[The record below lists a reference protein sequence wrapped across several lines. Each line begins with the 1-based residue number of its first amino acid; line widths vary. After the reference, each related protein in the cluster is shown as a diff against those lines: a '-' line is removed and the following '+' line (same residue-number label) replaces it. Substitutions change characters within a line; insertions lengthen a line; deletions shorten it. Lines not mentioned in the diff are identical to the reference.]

1 METNHVLDGRTVDV
15 KRAVPREKSSAAL
28 PTTTTTSTTMTPSST
43 APSAVVGGGGGG
55 GKEPLKPT
63 LAAGAAAN
71 VASPPPPLTRAVSS
85 SISSIANKSSSSSG
99 PASGA
104 LAASSDTS
112 SRSAPQPKGST
123 ARAEKVPEQARKIFV
138 GGLASGVSDA
148 DFRAYFEQFGAIA
161 DAVSARELLTP
172 FRPLGVTGAAFA
184 LLTC

>member
-15 KRAVPREKSSAAL
+15 KRAVPREK
-28 PTTTTTSTTMTPSST
+28 
-43 APSAVVGGGGGG
+43 PSAPTPAAEGGGD
-55 GKEPLKPT
+55 KEALETVKVPPDWVS
-63 LAAGAAAN
+63 GAAHRRT
-71 VASPPPPLTRAVSS
+71 VSIGSSS
-85 SISSIANKSSSSSG
+85 SISSVSLDGSSNSDEKDNSDETVEQS
-99 PASGA
+99 ASGKA
-104 LAASSDTS
+104 SAGISCSGGAVAAPKV
-112 SRSAPQPKGST
+112 SA